1 MTATQP
7 NRQEAF
13 ARAIKAWDIDHL
25 GRCLIAPDVS
35 DVAKE
40 AVRAELIGRG
50 VNVEEATARATA
62 EAAEGEAKKT
72 PLTFKERLVLWG
84 PTTVIVVGLAIG
96 LYVFSR

>member
-35 DVAKE
+35 EAAKE

-50 VNVEEATARATA
+50 VNVDEATARATDEA
-62 EAAEGEAKKT
+62 EKGAAAKS
-72 PLTFKERLVLWG
+72 PLTPKELLVLWG

-96 LYVFSR
+96 LYLFTR